1 MNEYEYEPIH
11 GLPEELP
18 EGEKIV
24 WQGAPTWRALARRVF
39 RVHALAFYFTVLIAV
54 HAGYQW
60 TQGADPAGVVSS
72 VLWQLSLAA
81 IALGILSLMAIAYA
95 RSTVYT
101 ITNQRLVMRGGVAIP
116 MMINIPWDR
125 VEAANLRLCRDGTG
139 DIALQLV
146 ADRRVAYWALWP
158 NARPWHFGNVQPM
171 LRGVESPESVA
182 NALARTV
189 TGDNWVPAGKTG
201 EDRVMSGRA
210 VPAS

>member
-1 MNEYEYEPIH
+1 VNEYEYEPIH

-18 EGEKIV
+18 DGEKIV
-24 WQGAPTWRALARRVF
+24 WQGAPAWRGLARRVF

-54 HAGYQW
+54 HASYQW
-60 TQGADPAGVVSS
+60 TQGADPAGLLSS
-72 VLWQLSLAA
+72 ALWQLSLAA
-81 IALGILSLMAIAYA
+81 VALGILSLMAMAYA

-125 VEAANLRLCRDGTG
+125 VQAADLRLCRDGTG

-189 TGDNWVPAGKTG
+189 TGDTWVAADKTDKGNVMTGPAVT
-201 EDRVMSGRA
+201 
-210 VPAS
+210 AS

>member
-1 MNEYEYEPIH
+1 MNEYEYEPVP

-18 EGEKIV
+18 DGEKIV
-24 WQGAPTWRALARRVF
+24 WQGAPAWRALARRVF
-39 RVHALAFYFTVLIAV
+39 RVHALAFYFAVLIAI
-54 HAGYQW
+54 HDAYQW
-60 TQGADPAGVVSS
+60 TQGADPAALVTS

-81 IALGILSLMAIAYA
+81 VALGILSAMALAYA

-116 MMINIPWDR
+116 MMINIPWER
-125 VEAANLRLCRDGTG
+125 VQAANLRLCRDGTG

-182 NALARTV
+182 DAMARTV
-189 TGDNWVPAGKTG
+189 TGDHWAPAGKRG
-201 EDRVMSGRA
+201 DSGVMAG
-210 VPAS
+210 PAIAAS

>member
-1 MNEYEYEPIH
+1 MNEYEYEPVH

-18 EGEKIV
+18 DGEQIV
-24 WQGAPTWRALARRVF
+24 WQGAPAWRALARRVF
-39 RVHALAFYFTVLIAV
+39 RVHALAVYFAALIAL
-54 HAGYQW
+54 HASYQW
-60 TQGADPAGVVSS
+60 SQGADPAGLVSS

-81 IALGILSLMAIAYA
+81 VALGILSLMALAYA

-125 VEAANLRLCRDGTG
+125 VQAANLRLCRDGTG

-182 NALARTV
+182 DALARTV
-189 TGDNWVPAGKTG
+189 TGDNWVSAAGTG
-201 EDRVMSGRA
+201 EGDAMTGPA

>member
-18 EGEKIV
+18 DGEKIV
-24 WQGAPTWRALARRVF
+24 WQGAPAWRGLARRVF

-54 HAGYQW
+54 HASYQW
-60 TQGADPAGVVSS
+60 TQGADPAGLLSS

-81 IALGILSLMAIAYA
+81 VALGILSLMAMAYA

-101 ITNQRLVMRGGVAIP
+101 ITNPRLVMRGGVAIP

-125 VEAANLRLCRDGTG
+125 VQAADLRLCRDGTG

-146 ADRRVAYWALWP
+146 PDRRVAYWALWP

-189 TGDNWVPAGKTG
+189 TGDAWVAADKTDKGNAMTGPAVT
-201 EDRVMSGRA
+201 
-210 VPAS
+210 AS